1 VPRIP
6 APPAPSPL
14 ARCVE
19 DYLTSCR
26 ARGLSPKT
34 LENGYGYPL
43 RHGFLPWAARE
54 GPAAPSDMSGRALEK
69 LAAELLGEGGRRGPL
84 SRRSVHTYLQT
95 VNQCLK
101 WARAE
106 GEAVPERAVAP
117 LPSRPKNF
125 PEVLSREQIA
135 AMEAAAATERD
146 RLIIRLLADTG
157 MRVGELVAL
166 GTGDLR
172 QRSRGSYLR
181 LSGKGPGAPGAADA
195 EALQSAAALCDPLPA
210 GRRRHCPSLRQLAP
224 ESQYRRLRAPHPFG
238 GAATGPGTGPAGG
251 SAPAGLPAPL
261 PPQLRDLGS
270 GPGDE
275 RIAAAIPFRSGSQVS
290 RAHTGTQA
298 PARST
303 GWTPAGAVVS
313 LERAGGG

>member
-1 VPRIP
+1 MPRIP

-34 LENGYGYPL
+34 LENSYGYPL
-43 RHGFLPWAARE
+43 RHVFLPWAARE
-54 GPAAPSDMSGRALEK
+54 GLAAPYDISGRALEK
-69 LAAELLGEGGRRGPL
+69 LAAELLEEGGRRGPL
-84 SRRSVHTYLQT
+84 SRHSVHTYLRS

-117 LPSRPKNF
+117 LPSRPKNL

-157 MRVGELVAL
+157 MRVGELVGL
-166 GTGDLR
+166 RTGDLL

-181 LSGKGPGAPGAADA
+181 LHGKGGRERQVPLMPRLSNRLQRYATRSRPADA
-195 EALQSAAALCDPLPA
+195 GTDRLFV
-210 GRRRHCPSLRQLAP
+210 SLRRNASTGDYEPLTPSGVQQLVRVLGQRVGLPQRVYPHLFRHSFVTWALAQGMNPVQLA
-224 ESQYRRLRAPHPFG
+224 EVVGHTSLAMIQQVYSQLSPSDAYDAM
-238 GAATGPGTGPAGG
+238 
-251 SAPAGLPAPL
+251 
-261 PPQLRDLGS
+261 
-270 GPGDE
+270 
-275 RIAAAIPFRSGSQVS
+275 
-290 RAHTGTQA
+290 
-298 PARST
+298 ARVLV
-303 GWTPAGAVVS
+303 AKD
-313 LERAGGG
+313 